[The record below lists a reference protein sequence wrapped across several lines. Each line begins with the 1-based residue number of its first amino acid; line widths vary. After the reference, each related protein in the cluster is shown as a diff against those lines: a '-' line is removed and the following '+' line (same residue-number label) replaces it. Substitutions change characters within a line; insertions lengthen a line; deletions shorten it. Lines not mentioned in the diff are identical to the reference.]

1 MYDISKMTNITRL
14 YQIYLMTYDTLR
26 AQSKSKL
33 GIEQDTLKKLKEISL
48 QIYTLILDQTYSS
61 IQELKNYG
69 DVYDIYQI
77 SSRLDKMVS
86 VIENL
91 FETKNK
97 LTHKYGE
104 FSIIPLVLEN
114 SKDNISEE
122 KLSIL
127 TKRRDIFDTY
137 IKNEGFLKKL
147 KEEIIKLNEE
157 LGNLSNKQDEIN
169 SIFTKYEKELQRFIQ
184 ISDDFIELCKDNS
197 IDIKQLQSY
206 NDIEFNAY
214 YDNICSSDKDATEK
228 YNVMLSIPVNNDY
241 SDIHYEVKH
250 EMEEAKLRR
259 SLIEIVKEINGTYS
273 NYEELIKK
281 REKIN
286 KYLKNIENKELI
298 SQLKLLID
306 RQIRSIQSYHQ
317 VELSILNIK
326 DEVSEKQTLV
336 DRLTSDNENLKK
348 DIEYILSLPSID
360 YVIDKTKSSTNNMVI
375 GISDS
380 FITYTK
386 DRVKNVLLYVYNE
399 LNKENNS
406 IIKNS
411 IDNYFNEK
419 NKEENNSIIKNSIDN
434 YFNEKNKEENIKYSS
449 NEIIDIKNGYIVY
462 SYDRVIDILRKIL
475 NSMNKNTIEV
485 DNTKEH
491 PTLIEDNSNIEK
503 QDNIEVDISKENIF
517 LDDLKNDDN
526 KDNTLEGSN
535 NSILDIT
542 KENNES
548 SNTITEN
555 IVQEE
560 NNKDNY
566 EFPNIDL
573 DNKKDDVILSS
584 DKTIDN
590 EGFWPVKDIDISVL
604 GIDNLE

>member
-380 FITYTK
+380 FINYTK

-399 LNKENNS
+399 LNK
-406 IIKNS
+406 
-411 IDNYFNEK
+411 
-419 NKEENNSIIKNSIDN
+419 ENNSIIKNSIDN

-503 QDNIEVDISKENIF
+503 QDDIEVDISKENIF

>member
-48 QIYTLILDQTYSS
+48 QIYTLILNQTYSS

-114 SKDNISEE
+114 NKDNISEE

-137 IKNEGFLKKL
+137 IKNEGFLKEL

-184 ISDDFIELCKDNS
+184 ISDDFIELCKENS

-241 SDIHYEVKH
+241 SDIHYEVKQ

-348 DIEYILSLPSID
+348 DIGYILSLPSID

-380 FITYTK
+380 FIAYTK

-399 LNKENNS
+399 LNK
-406 IIKNS
+406 
-411 IDNYFNEK
+411 
-419 NKEENNSIIKNSIDN
+419 ENNSIIKNSIDN

-475 NSMNKNTIEV
+475 NSMNKNTIEA
-485 DNTKEH
+485 DNTKETH
-491 PTLIEDNSNIEK
+491 TLIEDNSNIEK
-503 QDNIEVDISKENIF
+503 QDDIEVDISKENIF

>member
-241 SDIHYEVKH
+241 SDIHYEVKN

-326 DEVSEKQTLV
+326 DDVSEKQTLV

-380 FITYTK
+380 FIAYTK

-399 LNKENNS
+399 LNK
-406 IIKNS
+406 
-411 IDNYFNEK
+411 
-419 NKEENNSIIKNSIDN
+419 ENNSIIKNSIDN

-485 DNTKEH
+485 DNTKETH
-491 PTLIEDNSNIEK
+491 TLIEDNSNIEK
-503 QDNIEVDISKENIF
+503 QDDIEVDISKENIF
-517 LDDLKNDDN
+517 LDDLKKDDN

-535 NSILDIT
+535 NSILDIK

>member
-48 QIYTLILDQTYSS
+48 QIYTLILNQTYSS

-114 SKDNISEE
+114 NKDNISEE

-127 TKRRDIFDTY
+127 TKRRDVFDTY
-137 IKNEGFLKKL
+137 IKNEGFLKEL

-348 DIEYILSLPSID
+348 DIGYILSLPSID

-380 FITYTK
+380 FIAYTK

-419 NKEENNSIIKNSIDN
+419 NKEENN
-434 YFNEKNKEENIKYSS
+434 KYSS

-475 NSMNKNTIEV
+475 NSMNKNTIEA
-485 DNTKEH
+485 DNTKETH
-491 PTLIEDNSNIEK
+491 TLIEDNSNIEK
-503 QDNIEVDISKENIF
+503 QDDIEVDISKENIF

-526 KDNTLEGSN
+526 KDNTLEGSD

>member
-69 DVYDIYQI
+69 DVYDIYQV

-104 FSIIPLVLEN
+104 FSIIPLVLEDN
-114 SKDNISEE
+114 KDNISEE
-122 KLSIL
+122 ELSIL

-326 DEVSEKQTLV
+326 DDVSEKQTLV

-419 NKEENNSIIKNSIDN
+419 NKEEN
-434 YFNEKNKEENIKYSS
+434 IKYSS

-503 QDNIEVDISKENIF
+503 QDDIEVDISKENIF

>member
-326 DEVSEKQTLV
+326 DDVSEKQTLV

-380 FITYTK
+380 FIAYTK

-399 LNKENNS
+399 LNK
-406 IIKNS
+406 
-411 IDNYFNEK
+411 
-419 NKEENNSIIKNSIDN
+419 ENNSIIKNSIDN

-503 QDNIEVDISKENIF
+503 QDDIEVDISKENIF
-517 LDDLKNDDN
+517 LDDLKKDDN
-526 KDNTLEGSN
+526 KDNTLEDSN

>member
-326 DEVSEKQTLV
+326 DDVSEKQTLV

-419 NKEENNSIIKNSIDN
+419 NKEEN
-434 YFNEKNKEENIKYSS
+434 IKYSS

-485 DNTKEH
+485 DNTKENH
-491 PTLIEDNSNIEK
+491 TLIEDNSNIEK
-503 QDNIEVDISKENIF
+503 QDDIEVDISKENIF
-517 LDDLKNDDN
+517 LDDLKKDDN
-526 KDNTLEGSN
+526 KDNTLEDSN

>member
-114 SKDNISEE
+114 NKDNISEE

-419 NKEENNSIIKNSIDN
+419 NKEEN
-434 YFNEKNKEENIKYSS
+434 IKYSA

-517 LDDLKNDDN
+517 LDDLKNDEN

>member
-48 QIYTLILDQTYSS
+48 QIYTLILNQTYSS

-114 SKDNISEE
+114 NKDNISEE

-127 TKRRDIFDTY
+127 TKRRDVFDTY
-137 IKNEGFLKKL
+137 IKNEGFLKEL

-348 DIEYILSLPSID
+348 DIGYILSLPSID

-380 FITYTK
+380 FIAYTK

-419 NKEENNSIIKNSIDN
+419 NKEENN
-434 YFNEKNKEENIKYSS
+434 KYSS

-475 NSMNKNTIEV
+475 NSMNKNTIEA
-485 DNTKEH
+485 DNTKETH
-491 PTLIEDNSNIEK
+491 TLIEDNSNIEK
-503 QDNIEVDISKENIF
+503 QEDIEVDISKENIF

-526 KDNTLEGSN
+526 KDNTLEGSD

>member
-114 SKDNISEE
+114 NKDNISEE

-419 NKEENNSIIKNSIDN
+419 NKEEN
-434 YFNEKNKEENIKYSS
+434 IKYSS

-485 DNTKEH
+485 DNTKETH
-491 PTLIEDNSNIEK
+491 TLIEDNSNIEK
-503 QDNIEVDISKENIF
+503 QDDIEVDISKENIF

>member
-114 SKDNISEE
+114 NKDNISEE

-259 SLIEIVKEINGTYS
+259 SLIEIVKEINGAYS

-326 DEVSEKQTLV
+326 EEVSEKQTLV

-380 FITYTK
+380 FIAYTK

-399 LNKENNS
+399 LNK
-406 IIKNS
+406 
-411 IDNYFNEK
+411 
-419 NKEENNSIIKNSIDN
+419 ENNSIIKNSIDN

-485 DNTKEH
+485 DNTKETH
-491 PTLIEDNSNIEK
+491 TLIEDNSNIEK
-503 QDNIEVDISKENIF
+503 QDDIEVDISKENIF
-517 LDDLKNDDN
+517 LDDLKKDDN

>member
-114 SKDNISEE
+114 NKDNISEE

-127 TKRRDIFDTY
+127 TKRRDAFDTY

-259 SLIEIVKEINGTYS
+259 SLIEIVKEINGAYS

-419 NKEENNSIIKNSIDN
+419 NKEEN
-434 YFNEKNKEENIKYSS
+434 IKYSS

-503 QDNIEVDISKENIF
+503 QDDIEVDISKENIF

>member
-281 REKIN
+281 REKII

-317 VELSILNIK
+317 VELSVLNIK
-326 DEVSEKQTLV
+326 EEVSEKQTLV

-419 NKEENNSIIKNSIDN
+419 NKEENNSIIKNCIDN

>member
-306 RQIRSIQSYHQ
+306 RQIRNIQSYHQ

-326 DEVSEKQTLV
+326 DDVSEKQTLV

-380 FITYTK
+380 FIAYTK

-399 LNKENNS
+399 LNK
-406 IIKNS
+406 
-411 IDNYFNEK
+411 
-419 NKEENNSIIKNSIDN
+419 ENNSIIKNSIDN

-485 DNTKEH
+485 DNTKETH
-491 PTLIEDNSNIEK
+491 TLIEDNSNIEK
-503 QDNIEVDISKENIF
+503 QDDIEVDISKENIF
-517 LDDLKNDDN
+517 LDDLKKDDN
-526 KDNTLEGSN
+526 KDNTLEDSN

>member
-326 DEVSEKQTLV
+326 DDVSEKQTLV

-380 FITYTK
+380 FIAYTK

-399 LNKENNS
+399 LNK
-406 IIKNS
+406 
-411 IDNYFNEK
+411 
-419 NKEENNSIIKNSIDN
+419 ENNSIIKNSIDN

-485 DNTKEH
+485 DNTKETH
-491 PTLIEDNSNIEK
+491 TLIEDNSNIEK
-503 QDNIEVDISKENIF
+503 QDDIEVDISKENIF
-517 LDDLKNDDN
+517 LDDLKKDDN

>member
-48 QIYTLILDQTYSS
+48 QIYTLILNQTYSS

-114 SKDNISEE
+114 NKDNISEE

-137 IKNEGFLKKL
+137 IKNEGFLKEL

-348 DIEYILSLPSID
+348 DIGYILSLPSID

-380 FITYTK
+380 FIAYTK

-419 NKEENNSIIKNSIDN
+419 NKEENN
-434 YFNEKNKEENIKYSS
+434 KYSS

-475 NSMNKNTIEV
+475 NSMNKNTIEA
-485 DNTKEH
+485 DNTKETH
-491 PTLIEDNSNIEK
+491 TLIEDNSNIEK
-503 QDNIEVDISKENIF
+503 QDDIEVDISKENIF
-517 LDDLKNDDN
+517 LDDLKKDDN

>member
-184 ISDDFIELCKDNS
+184 ISDDFIELCQDNS

-206 NDIEFNAY
+206 NDIEFNEY

-419 NKEENNSIIKNSIDN
+419 NKEEN
-434 YFNEKNKEENIKYSS
+434 IKYSS

-485 DNTKEH
+485 DNTKETH
-491 PTLIEDNSNIEK
+491 TLIEDNSNIEK
-503 QDNIEVDISKENIF
+503 QDDIEVDISKENIF

-526 KDNTLEGSN
+526 KDNTLEDSN

>member
-326 DEVSEKQTLV
+326 DDVSEKQTLV

-419 NKEENNSIIKNSIDN
+419 NKEEN
-434 YFNEKNKEENIKYSS
+434 IKYSS

-485 DNTKEH
+485 DNTKETH
-491 PTLIEDNSNIEK
+491 TLIEDNSNIEK
-503 QDNIEVDISKENIF
+503 QDDIEVDISKENIF
-517 LDDLKNDDN
+517 LDDLKKDDN
-526 KDNTLEGSN
+526 KDNTLEDSN

-573 DNKKDDVILSS
+573 DNKKDDVILTS

>member
-114 SKDNISEE
+114 NKDNISEE

-250 EMEEAKLRR
+250 EMEEANLRR

-326 DEVSEKQTLV
+326 EEVSEKQTLV

-419 NKEENNSIIKNSIDN
+419 NKEEN
-434 YFNEKNKEENIKYSS
+434 IKYSS

-503 QDNIEVDISKENIF
+503 QDDIEVDISKENIF

>member
-114 SKDNISEE
+114 NKDNISEE

-184 ISDDFIELCKDNS
+184 ISDDFIELCQDNS

-326 DEVSEKQTLV
+326 EEVSEKQTLV

-380 FITYTK
+380 FITYIK

-399 LNKENNS
+399 LNK
-406 IIKNS
+406 
-411 IDNYFNEK
+411 
-419 NKEENNSIIKNSIDN
+419 ENNSIIKNSIDN

-462 SYDRVIDILRKIL
+462 SYDRVIDILKKIL

-503 QDNIEVDISKENIF
+503 QDDIEVDISKENIF

>member
-184 ISDDFIELCKDNS
+184 ISDDFIELCQDNS

-326 DEVSEKQTLV
+326 DDVSEKQTLV

-419 NKEENNSIIKNSIDN
+419 NKEEN
-434 YFNEKNKEENIKYSS
+434 IKYSS

-503 QDNIEVDISKENIF
+503 QDDIEVDISKENIF
-517 LDDLKNDDN
+517 LDDLKKDDN
-526 KDNTLEGSN
+526 KDNTLEDSN

-573 DNKKDDVILSS
+573 DNKKDDVILTS

>member
-48 QIYTLILDQTYSS
+48 QIYTLILNQTYSS

-114 SKDNISEE
+114 NKDNISEE

-137 IKNEGFLKKL
+137 IKNEGFLKEL

-348 DIEYILSLPSID
+348 DIGYILSLPSID

-380 FITYTK
+380 FIAYTK

-419 NKEENNSIIKNSIDN
+419 NKEENN
-434 YFNEKNKEENIKYSS
+434 KYSS

-475 NSMNKNTIEV
+475 NSMNKNTIEA
-485 DNTKEH
+485 DNTKETH
-491 PTLIEDNSNIEK
+491 TLIEDNSNIEK
-503 QDNIEVDISKENIF
+503 QEDIEVDISKENIF

-526 KDNTLEGSN
+526 KDNTLEGSD

>member
-69 DVYDIYQI
+69 DVYDIYQV

-86 VIENL
+86 IIENL
-91 FETKNK
+91 FDTKNK

-104 FSIIPLVLEN
+104 FSIIPLVLEDN
-114 SKDNISEE
+114 KDNISEE
-122 KLSIL
+122 ELSIL

-326 DEVSEKQTLV
+326 EEVSEKQTLV

-419 NKEENNSIIKNSIDN
+419 NKEEN
-434 YFNEKNKEENIKYSS
+434 IKYSS

-503 QDNIEVDISKENIF
+503 QDDIEVDISKENIF

>member
-114 SKDNISEE
+114 NKDNISEE

-259 SLIEIVKEINGTYS
+259 SLIEIVKEINGAYS

-326 DEVSEKQTLV
+326 EEVSEKQTLV

-419 NKEENNSIIKNSIDN
+419 NKEEN
-434 YFNEKNKEENIKYSS
+434 IKYSS

-503 QDNIEVDISKENIF
+503 QDDIEVDISKENIF

>member
-48 QIYTLILDQTYSS
+48 QIYTLILNQTYSS

-114 SKDNISEE
+114 NKDNISEE

-137 IKNEGFLKKL
+137 IKNEGFLKEL

-348 DIEYILSLPSID
+348 DIGYILSLPSID

-380 FITYTK
+380 FIAYTK

-419 NKEENNSIIKNSIDN
+419 NKEENN
-434 YFNEKNKEENIKYSS
+434 KYSS

-475 NSMNKNTIEV
+475 NSMNKNTIEA
-485 DNTKEH
+485 DNTKETH
-491 PTLIEDNSNIEK
+491 TLIEDNSNIEK
-503 QDNIEVDISKENIF
+503 QDDIEVDISKENIF

-573 DNKKDDVILSS
+573 DNKKDDVILSP

>member
-114 SKDNISEE
+114 NKDNISEE

-184 ISDDFIELCKDNS
+184 ISDDFIELCQDNS

-419 NKEENNSIIKNSIDN
+419 NKEEN
-434 YFNEKNKEENIKYSS
+434 IKYSS
-449 NEIIDIKNGYIVY
+449 NEIIGIKNGYIVY

-503 QDNIEVDISKENIF
+503 QDDIEVDISKENIF

>member
-104 FSIIPLVLEN
+104 FSIIPLVLEDN
-114 SKDNISEE
+114 KDNISEE
-122 KLSIL
+122 ELSIL

-184 ISDDFIELCKDNS
+184 ISDDFIELCQDNS

-326 DEVSEKQTLV
+326 EEVSEKQTLV

-419 NKEENNSIIKNSIDN
+419 NKEEN
-434 YFNEKNKEENIKYSS
+434 IKYSS

-485 DNTKEH
+485 DNTKETH
-491 PTLIEDNSNIEK
+491 TLIEDNSNIEK
-503 QDNIEVDISKENIF
+503 QDDIEVDISKENIF

>member
-137 IKNEGFLKKL
+137 IKNEGFLKKI

-326 DEVSEKQTLV
+326 DDVSEKQTLV

-380 FITYTK
+380 FIAYTK
-386 DRVKNVLLYVYNE
+386 DRVKNVLLYVNNE
-399 LNKENNS
+399 LNK
-406 IIKNS
+406 
-411 IDNYFNEK
+411 
-419 NKEENNSIIKNSIDN
+419 ENNSIIKNSIDN

-485 DNTKEH
+485 DNTKETH
-491 PTLIEDNSNIEK
+491 TLIEDNSNIEK
-503 QDNIEVDISKENIF
+503 QDDIEVDISKENIF
-517 LDDLKNDDN
+517 LDDLKKDDN
-526 KDNTLEGSN
+526 KDNTLEDSN

>member
-114 SKDNISEE
+114 NKDNISEE

-127 TKRRDIFDTY
+127 TKRRDAFDTY

-259 SLIEIVKEINGTYS
+259 SLIEIVKEINGAYS

-326 DEVSEKQTLV
+326 EEVSEKQTLV

-419 NKEENNSIIKNSIDN
+419 NKEEN
-434 YFNEKNKEENIKYSS
+434 IKYSS

-485 DNTKEH
+485 DNTKEY

-503 QDNIEVDISKENIF
+503 QDDIEVDISKENIF
-517 LDDLKNDDN
+517 LDDLKKDDN
-526 KDNTLEGSN
+526 KDNTLEDSN

>member
-114 SKDNISEE
+114 NKDNISEE

-127 TKRRDIFDTY
+127 TKRRDAFDTY

-326 DEVSEKQTLV
+326 DDVSEKQTLV

-419 NKEENNSIIKNSIDN
+419 NKEEN
-434 YFNEKNKEENIKYSS
+434 IKYSS

-485 DNTKEH
+485 DNTKETH
-491 PTLIEDNSNIEK
+491 TLIEDNSNIEK
-503 QDNIEVDISKENIF
+503 QDDIEVDISKENIF

>member
-69 DVYDIYQI
+69 DVYDIYQV

-86 VIENL
+86 IIENL
-91 FETKNK
+91 FDTKNK

-104 FSIIPLVLEN
+104 FSIIPLVLEDN
-114 SKDNISEE
+114 KDNISEE
-122 KLSIL
+122 ELSIL

-326 DEVSEKQTLV
+326 EEVSEKQTLV

-380 FITYTK
+380 FINYTK

-399 LNKENNS
+399 LNK
-406 IIKNS
+406 
-411 IDNYFNEK
+411 
-419 NKEENNSIIKNSIDN
+419 ENNSIIKNSIDN

-485 DNTKEH
+485 DNTKETH
-491 PTLIEDNSNIEK
+491 TLIEDNSNIEK
-503 QDNIEVDISKENIF
+503 QDDIEVDISKENIF

>member
-48 QIYTLILDQTYSS
+48 QIYTLIHNQTYSS

-69 DVYDIYQI
+69 DVYDIYQV

-86 VIENL
+86 IIENL
-91 FETKNK
+91 FDTKNK

-104 FSIIPLVLEN
+104 FSIIPLVLEDN
-114 SKDNISEE
+114 KDNISEE
-122 KLSIL
+122 ELSIL

-419 NKEENNSIIKNSIDN
+419 NKEEN
-434 YFNEKNKEENIKYSS
+434 IKYSS

-503 QDNIEVDISKENIF
+503 QDDIEVDISKENIF

-526 KDNTLEGSN
+526 KDNTLEGNN

>member
-114 SKDNISEE
+114 NKDNISEE

-259 SLIEIVKEINGTYS
+259 SLIEIVKEINGAYS

-326 DEVSEKQTLV
+326 DDVSEKQTLV

-380 FITYTK
+380 FIAYTK

-399 LNKENNS
+399 LNK
-406 IIKNS
+406 
-411 IDNYFNEK
+411 
-419 NKEENNSIIKNSIDN
+419 ENNSIIKNSIDN

-485 DNTKEH
+485 DNTKETH
-491 PTLIEDNSNIEK
+491 TLIEDNSNIEK
-503 QDNIEVDISKENIF
+503 QDDIEVDISKENIF
-517 LDDLKNDDN
+517 LDDLKKDDN
-526 KDNTLEGSN
+526 KDNTLEDSN
-535 NSILDIT
+535 NSILDIK

>member
-48 QIYTLILDQTYSS
+48 QIYTLILNQTYSS

-114 SKDNISEE
+114 NKDNISEE

-137 IKNEGFLKKL
+137 IKNEGFLKEL

-348 DIEYILSLPSID
+348 DIGYILSLPSID
-360 YVIDKTKSSTNNMVI
+360 YVTDKTKSSTNNMVI

-380 FITYTK
+380 FIAYTK

-419 NKEENNSIIKNSIDN
+419 NKKENN
-434 YFNEKNKEENIKYSS
+434 KYSS

-485 DNTKEH
+485 DNTKETH
-491 PTLIEDNSNIEK
+491 TLIEDNSNNEK
-503 QDNIEVDISKENIF
+503 QDDIEVDISKENIF

>member
-114 SKDNISEE
+114 NKDNISEE

-137 IKNEGFLKKL
+137 IKNEGFLKEL

-348 DIEYILSLPSID
+348 DIGYILSLPSID

-380 FITYTK
+380 FIAYTK

-419 NKEENNSIIKNSIDN
+419 NKEENN
-434 YFNEKNKEENIKYSS
+434 KYSS

-475 NSMNKNTIEV
+475 NSMNKNTIEA
-485 DNTKEH
+485 DNTKETH
-491 PTLIEDNSNIEK
+491 TLIEDNSNIEK
-503 QDNIEVDISKENIF
+503 QDDIEVDISKENIF

>member
-419 NKEENNSIIKNSIDN
+419 NKEEN
-434 YFNEKNKEENIKYSS
+434 IKYSS

-485 DNTKEH
+485 DNTKETH
-491 PTLIEDNSNIEK
+491 TLIEDNSNIEK
-503 QDNIEVDISKENIF
+503 QDDIEVDISKENIF
-517 LDDLKNDDN
+517 LDDLKKDDN

>member
-114 SKDNISEE
+114 NKDNISEE

-259 SLIEIVKEINGTYS
+259 SLIEIVKEINGAYS

-326 DEVSEKQTLV
+326 DDVSEKQTLV

-399 LNKENNS
+399 LNK
-406 IIKNS
+406 
-411 IDNYFNEK
+411 
-419 NKEENNSIIKNSIDN
+419 ENNSIIKNSIDN

-590 EGFWPVKDIDISVL
+590 EGFWPIKDIDISVL

>member
-48 QIYTLILDQTYSS
+48 QIYTLIHNQTYSS

-419 NKEENNSIIKNSIDN
+419 NKEEN
-434 YFNEKNKEENIKYSS
+434 IKYSS

-503 QDNIEVDISKENIF
+503 QDDIEVDISKENIF

>member
-114 SKDNISEE
+114 NKDNISEE
-122 KLSIL
+122 KLSLL

-419 NKEENNSIIKNSIDN
+419 NKEEN
-434 YFNEKNKEENIKYSS
+434 IKYSS

-503 QDNIEVDISKENIF
+503 QDDIEVDISKENIF
-517 LDDLKNDDN
+517 LDDLKNDEN